1 MLTSLVSPFPSLPQL
16 GVFMNVW
23 AKTIIRLLVALMI
36 WMPYQIATAGMI
48 GSDQVTATSPQ
59 ADRTTVLNFL
69 SRSDVAGQLQ
79 TLGLDPSTAKDRV
92 AAMNDQEVQSLA
104 GQINAMP
111 AAGTSTG
118 AAVLLVIIIAAAV
131 WWFWQR

>member
-1 MLTSLVSPFPSLPQL
+1 
-16 GVFMNVW
+16 MNVW
-23 AKTIIRLLVALMI
+23 AKTMCRLLVALMI

-48 GSDQVTATSPQ
+48 GSDQVAASSPQ

-69 SRSDVAGQLQ
+69 SRADVAGQLQ
-79 TLGLDPSTAKDRV
+79 TLGLDTSTAKDRV
-92 AAMNDQEVQSLA
+92 AAMSDQEVQSLA

-111 AAGTSTG
+111 AAGSSG
-118 AAVLLVIIIAAAV
+118 AAILLIIVIAAAV

>member
-1 MLTSLVSPFPSLPQL
+1 MS
-16 GVFMNVW
+16 VW
-23 AKTIIRLLVALMI
+23 AKAVSRALIALMI

-48 GSDQVTATSPQ
+48 GSDQVTVTSPQ

-69 SRSDVAGQLQ
+69 SRSDVANKLQ
-79 TLGLDPSTAKDRV
+79 TLGIDPSTANDRV
-92 AAMNDQEVQSLA
+92 AAMSDQEVQSLA

-111 AAGTSTG
+111 AGAMSTG
-118 AAVLLVIIIAAAV
+118 AAVLLIIIIAAAV

>member
-1 MLTSLVSPFPSLPQL
+1 
-16 GVFMNVW
+16 MNVW
-23 AKTIIRLLVALMI
+23 AKTICRLLVALMI

-69 SRSDVAGQLQ
+69 SRSDVTGQLQ

-92 AAMNDQEVQSLA
+92 AAMSDQEVQSLA
-104 GQINAMP
+104 GQISAMP
-111 AAGTSTG
+111 AGGTSTG
-118 AAVLLVIIIAAAV
+118 AAILLLILIAAAV

>member
-1 MLTSLVSPFPSLPQL
+1 
-16 GVFMNVW
+16 MNVW
-23 AKTIIRLLVALMI
+23 AKTIVRLLIALMI

-69 SRSDVAGQLQ
+69 SRADVSGQLQ
-79 TLGLDPSTAKDRV
+79 TLGIDPSTAKDRV
-92 AAMNDQEVQSLA
+92 GAMSDQEVQSLA
-104 GQINAMP
+104 GRINSLP
-111 AAGTSTG
+111 AG
-118 AAVLLVIIIAAAV
+118 ADVSWGAVLLIILIAAAV